1 MTQIIV
7 RISKMRPL
15 LLEGKLTAFKMDV
28 MATESADLLS
38 ARSALRRGATPQAA
52 TVFRSRA
59 LEGCPRRLF
68 LPKSFRSPSADS
80 GFTVTGR
87 ELSEFT

>member
-28 MATESADLLS
+28 MATE
-38 ARSALRRGATPQAA
+38 
-52 TVFRSRA
+52 
-59 LEGCPRRLF
+59 
-68 LPKSFRSPSADS
+68 
-80 GFTVTGR
+80 
-87 ELSEFT
+87 